1 MFFIAFFNCTFIPV
15 LEALEKIETIMT
27 NLKQSF
33 KILLVD
39 DEPNILLALEFL
51 MGQQGY
57 MLAKASSGEEALE
70 ILPAFR
76 PDLVILDVM
85 MPGIDGFEVA
95 MKIRNSDRYND
106 LSIIFLTAKG
116 TAEDKLKGYGSGG
129 EVYITKPFDNDQLVN
144 TVNEIFEL
152 K

>member
-1 MFFIAFFNCTFIPV
+1 
-15 LEALEKIETIMT
+15 MT
-27 NLKQSF
+27 NQKHSF

-39 DEPNILLALEFL
+39 DEPNILLALDFL
-51 MGQQGY
+51 MSQQGY
-57 MLAKASSGEEALE
+57 QVARASSGEEALQL
-70 ILPAFR
+70 LPDYK

-85 MPGIDGFEVA
+85 MPGMDGFEVA
-95 MKIRNSDRYND
+95 MKIRTSEESND

-129 EVYITKPFDNDQLVN
+129 EVYVTKPFDNDDLVR
-144 TVNEIFEL
+144 TVNEIFEH

>member
-1 MFFIAFFNCTFIPV
+1 MPFLPVFSCTFKSV
-15 LEALEKIETIMT
+15 FDQTEKDKTMMA
-27 NLKQSF
+27 NQRQSF

-51 MGQQGY
+51 MNQQGY
-57 MLAKASSGEEALE
+57 AIEKATSGEEALE
-70 ILPAFR
+70 VIASFH

-95 MKIRNSDRYND
+95 MKIRKSSRYNNIR
-106 LSIIFLTAKG
+106 IIFLTTKG

-129 EVYITKPFDNDQLVN
+129 EVYVTKPFDNYELVN
-144 TVNEIFEL
+144 TVNEIFEMS
-152 K
+152 

>member
-1 MFFIAFFNCTFIPV
+1 
-15 LEALEKIETIMT
+15 MT
-27 NLKQSF
+27 DQGQSF

-51 MGQQGY
+51 MSQQGF
-57 MLAKASSGEEALE
+57 AIDKASSGEEALE
-70 ILPAFR
+70 KMESFH

-95 MKIRNSDRYND
+95 MRIRNSNEYNNVR
-106 LSIIFLTAKG
+106 IIFLTAKG
-116 TAEDKLKGYGSGG
+116 TAEDKLMGYGSGG
-129 EVYITKPFDNDQLVN
+129 EVYVTKPFDNDDLVN
-144 TVNEIFEL
+144 TVIEIFEM